1 MDALDKI
8 NSKGLANGHHDAWSN
23 EVQCQ
28 TLPPTKGQR
37 TLSAMES
44 EMPPQMMAQA
54 ALDFDQSTLQAFFTP
69 LSAPDRQ
76 KGLSDVINASIQNY
90 VFEPGEPDR
99 GLVQMNWNQ
108 SDDALTVNRI
118 TPHERTFGVLSTER
132 PPTETETKTLKIPL
146 VGGSEK

>member
-1 MDALDKI
+1 
-8 NSKGLANGHHDAWSN
+8 
-23 EVQCQ
+23 
-28 TLPPTKGQR
+28 
-37 TLSAMES
+37 
-44 EMPPQMMAQA
+44 MMAQA

-146 VGGSEK
+146 VGGSEKLDLKSFSIMQKRALSEDRAHAIISANAWSKTSYSTNR